1 MRFLSSA
8 FLLFV
13 LSTGV
18 FGGTITI
25 NSDTT
30 LNTQKSNNTSTA
42 NSFGG
47 TSNGNPAP
55 AAISKISI
63 RELLYPGATTRIYVH
78 VQPWWGKTSHIN
90 IGYKSTD
97 PAQAK
102 RHVNDMV
109 SRGINGVVL
118 DYYGPTDTFNDDAA
132 LALLN
137 EAEQHSGFEF
147 AICEDGGALRNVS
160 SPTSKLISDLKH
172 IYSKFMQS
180 SHYMRK
186 DGRPVVMFFS
196 VDQYNIDWS
205 KVRSSVPGNP
215 LFIFRNSGGFS
226 HTQSSG
232 AFSWVGIASTS
243 SSMGLSYLDNFYKA
257 ALSNSSKHEWG
268 SAYKGFNDSIAPWG
282 SNRKVSQQ
290 CGQTWLA
297 TFAEIG
303 KYYSASRQ
311 LENIQ
316 IPTWNDYEEGT
327 AIEMGIDNCVAV
339 SASLSG
345 STLYW
350 KISGGQENT
359 IDHYNIYI
367 SKDGSSL
374 MKLSESA
381 VGNRSMSLR
390 GYSLAAGTYK
400 LFVQAVGKPS
410 IRNKISG
417 AVTLTR

>member
-1 MRFLSSA
+1 MKFLSTA
-8 FLLFV
+8 FLLFI
-13 LSTGV
+13 LSSGV

-25 NSDTT
+25 TSDTT
-30 LNTQKSNNTSTA
+30 LSTQKTNNTSTA

-55 AAISKISI
+55 AAISKLPI
-63 RELLYPGATTRIYVH
+63 RELLYSGATTKIYVH
-78 VQPWWGKTSHIN
+78 VQPWWGKSSHIN

-97 PAQAK
+97 PAQVK

-109 SRGINGVVL
+109 SRGIDGAIL
-118 DYYGPTDTFNDDAA
+118 DYYGPTDTFNDTAA
-132 LALLN
+132 IALLK
-137 EAEQHSGFEF
+137 ESELYPGFEF
-147 AICEDGGALRNVS
+147 AICEDGGALRNAT
-160 SPTSKLISDLKH
+160 SPTSKIISDLKY

-196 VDQYNIDWS
+196 VDQYNIDWA

-215 LFIFRNSGGFS
+215 LFIFRNSGGFT
-226 HTQSSG
+226 HTQSNG
-232 AFSWVGIASTS
+232 GYSWVGIATST

-257 ALSNSSKHEWG
+257 ALANSSKYEFG
-268 SAYKGFNDSIAPWG
+268 SAYKGFDDSIAPWG
-282 SNRKVSQQ
+282 KNRKVSQQ

-311 LENIQ
+311 LESIQ

-327 AIEMGIDNCVAV
+327 AIEMGVDNCVTV

-350 KISGGQENT
+350 KISGGLENT

-367 SKDGSSL
+367 SKDGSAL
-374 MKLSESA
+374 MKLSEQQPGA
-381 VGNRSMSLR
+381 RSMNLS
-390 GYSLAAGTYK
+390 GYSFASGAYQ
-400 LFVQAVGKPS
+400 LFVQAVGRPS
-410 IRNKISG
+410 IRNKMSG
-417 AVTLTR
+417 SVTLTR

>member
-1 MRFLSSA
+1 MKLPGIVFLV
-8 FLLFV
+8 FLLTAGASAAS
-13 LSTGV
+13 L
-18 FGGTITI
+18 TITA
-25 NSDTT
+25 TT
-30 LNTQKSNNTSTA
+30 TVTAETVNNTSTS
-42 NSFGG
+42 NNFSG

-55 AAISKISI
+55 RSISKISL
-63 RELLYPGATTRIYVH
+63 RELLYPGSTTKIYVH

-97 PAQAK
+97 PVQVDRQVK
-102 RHVNDMV
+102 DMI
-109 SRGINGVVL
+109 SRGIDGAIL
-118 DYYGPTDTFNDDAA
+118 DYYGPTDTFNDSAA
-132 LALLN
+132 TALMN

-147 AICEDGGALRNVS
+147 AICEDAGALRDAS
-160 SPTSKLISDLKH
+160 SKTSKLISDLKY
-172 IYSKFMQS
+172 IYSKYMQS

-186 DGRPVVMFFS
+186 DGRPVVMFFGLEAYS
-196 VDQYNIDWS
+196 IDWA

-215 LFIFRNSGGFS
+215 LFIFRNSGSFT
-226 HTQSSG
+226 HTQSNG
-232 AFSWVGIASTS
+232 GYSWVGIATST

-257 ALSNSSKHEWG
+257 ALANSSKHEFG

-282 SNRKVSQQ
+282 KNRKVSQQ

-311 LENIQ
+311 LESIQ

-327 AIEMGIDNCVAV
+327 AIEMGIDNCVTV
-339 SASLSG
+339 SASRSG

-350 KISGGQENT
+350 KISGGLENT

-367 SKDGSSL
+367 SKDGAGL
-374 MKLSESA
+374 MKLAEQR
-381 VGNRSMSLR
+381 VGVRSMNLS

-400 LFVQAVGKPS
+400 VFVQAIGRPS
-410 IRNKISG
+410 IRNKMSG
-417 AVTLTR
+417 SVSLTR